1 MFSSS
6 CRKGDKNSVAAAT
19 NNLYR
24 YCSTDVSPLLY
35 LRNEVSYNL
44 LYDQTIRFISVY
56 NPKHLSKYLNYFFTT
71 PPLPSLFIPTTTLK
85 RTPYQRVSRTHRLLL
100 DLSSLLQ
107 KYNIIT
113 SPDTHQF
120 GNQANITILNDQLE
134 VNALIYPKIP
144 FHHII

>member
-44 LYDQTIRFISVY
+44 LYDQTICFISVY
-56 NPKHLSKYLNYFFTT
+56 NPKHLSKYLNYFFAT
-71 PPLPSLFIPTTTLK
+71 PPLPSLFTPTTMI
-85 RTPYQRVSRTHRLLL
+85 RTAQ
-100 DLSSLLQ
+100 
-107 KYNIIT
+107 
-113 SPDTHQF
+113 
-120 GNQANITILNDQLE
+120 
-134 VNALIYPKIP
+134 
-144 FHHII
+144 